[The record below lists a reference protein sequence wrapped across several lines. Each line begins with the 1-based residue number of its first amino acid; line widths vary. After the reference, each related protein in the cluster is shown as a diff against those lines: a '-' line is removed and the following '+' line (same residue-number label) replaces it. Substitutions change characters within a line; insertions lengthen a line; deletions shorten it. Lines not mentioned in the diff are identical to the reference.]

1 MTVVNGGRG
10 SWIVLASLVL
20 LLALAIV
27 FLIVGLDYDEA
38 DPGQSMSA
46 GGYIAMVF
54 GVLMTLALGV
64 GLMALVFYSNRKGR
78 D

>member
-1 MTVVNGGRG
+1 MTLVNGGRG

-38 DPGQSMSA
+38 YPGQSMSA

-54 GVLMTLALGV
+54 GVFVTLALGV

>member
-27 FLIVGLDYDEA
+27 FLIVGLDYDDA
-38 DPGQSMSA
+38 DPGQSMST
-46 GGYIAMVF
+46 GGHIAMAF
-54 GVLMTLALGV
+54 GVLVTLALGV
-64 GLMALVFYSNRKGR
+64 GLMALVFYSNRKDR